1 MNLWN
6 EFLRERGASF
16 VDATVSDFGA
26 AGAELRAARDTAVL
40 CDLAPCGVIAI
51 EGPDATSFL
60 QGQFT
65 NDVARLETGAS
76 QRSAWCSPKGRVLA
90 NFLLRRASAERFEL
104 LPPAALVEPIAKRLR
119 LYVLRAKV
127 KVAAASDQ
135 TVRLGLGGP
144 AAAACI
150 AATLGV
156 TPPVHHSTTLE
167 GASLIVLADD
177 RFLVLAAPEAAP
189 SLWSTLARR
198 ARPAGFVCWEWLTV
212 RAGVPIVTPA
222 TQDLFLPQM
231 LNLDALGAVA
241 FDKGCYTGQEIVART
256 QYLGRLKER
265 LALAHVDAPPP
276 ATGARLYASA
286 FGDQPCAT
294 VVSAAAAPD
303 GGADL
308 LAVAQLS
315 ALDDTLRLG
324 DRDGPPVAL
333 LALPSPV
340 PAARTRPGHAA

>member
-1 MNLWN
+1 MSLWHD
-6 EFLRERGASF
+6 FLRERGASF
-16 VDATVSDFGA
+16 AGATVPDFGD
-26 AGAELRAARDTAVL
+26 AGAELAAARDTAVL
-40 CDLAPCGVIAI
+40 CDLGPCAVISI
-51 EGPDATSFL
+51 EGSDAASFL

-65 NDVARLETGAS
+65 NDVARLEAGAS

-104 LPPAALVEPIAKRLR
+104 LLPAALVEPIAKRLGM
-119 LYVLRAKV
+119 YVLRAKV
-127 KVAAASDQ
+127 RIVDATAE

-150 AATLGV
+150 AATIGM

-167 GASLIVLADD
+167 GASLIVLADN
-177 RFLVLAAPEAAP
+177 RFLLLATPESAPA
-189 SLWSTLARR
+189 LWDTLAKR
-198 ARPAGFVCWEWLTV
+198 ARPAGFPCWEWLTV

-256 QYLGRLKER
+256 HYLGRLKER
-265 LALAHVDAPPP
+265 LALAHVEASPP
-276 ATGARLYASA
+276 AAGARLYAGA
-286 FGDQPCAT
+286 FGAEPCAT
-294 VVSAAAAPD
+294 VVTAVPSPE
-303 GGADL
+303 GGSDL
-308 LAVAQLS
+308 LAVARI
-315 ALDDTLRLG
+315 ATLDDSLHLA

-333 LALPSPV
+333 LPLPYAV
-340 PAARTRPGHAA
+340 PGPGTRAGRSA